1 MTTTTDG
8 GTTTMF
14 DTMFDGFRTAIEA
27 WQKTQ
32 EAMLSAATKMYGTPQ
47 GFEEMNTRNERFS
60 QQWVPFVR
68 KTIDSAAEAFDA
80 SFRAGNDFFK
90 TTTEAVKTY
99 KADSGPEQSRT
110 LFDAGFGVFRANADA
125 ICKAQAAAIEN
136 WTRFCGCA
144 ANESPAAKTAR
155 KSNSK

>member
-14 DTMFDGFRTAIEA
+14 DTTFEGFRTAMDA
-27 WQKTQ
+27 GKKTQ

-68 KTIDSAAEAFDA
+68 KTIDSAVEAFDA

-90 TTTEAVKTY
+90 TTTEAAKTF
-99 KADSGPEQSRT
+99 KADGGPEQSRT
-110 LFDAGFGVFRANADA
+110 FFDAGFGVLRANADA
-125 ICKAQAAAIEN
+125 IGKAQAAAIEN
-136 WTRFCGCA
+136 WTCFCGCT
-144 ANESPAAKTAR
+144 ANESSSAKPVR
-155 KSNSK
+155 KSNGK